1 MCGHSTVQRKRL
13 PREIADGV
21 FWLGDCLEQRA
32 NGKIYHTYNAA
43 FLLVGTEASMLIET
57 GHPKDFPLLDGQ
69 LKELLAGRPP
79 LQYLFVTHQETP
91 HSGGLGRVLSR
102 YPQAVLCGDL
112 CDYHLA
118 FPHLEGRLL
127 DMKGGDSIDLGGR
140 TFVAVEP
147 VIRDLRTTWWGFDTK
162 ERVLFPGDGFAYSH
176 YHEDGHCGLFAEEA
190 VSLNLPEVSRG
201 VCRPCAVLDQVHR
214 HEPLCRPAAMAGRRT
229 RRARHRPQP
238 RPAHPRSSGDG
249 AEGEGRAALWQRG
262 AGIRDRDRACDA
274 AKGTRRHPPLSG
286 APIRR

>member
-190 VSLNLPEVSRG
+190 VSLNLPEVS
-201 VCRPCAVLDQVHR
+201 AVFADRALFWTKFTDMNLYADRLQWLVDELDVRVIAPSHGL
-214 HEPLCRPAAMAGRRT
+214 PILDPAATVPKVKEGLLYGSAVPESGTETGLATPPRELEDT
-229 RRARHRPQP
+229 RR
-238 RPAHPRSSGDG
+238 
-249 AEGEGRAALWQRG
+249 
-262 AGIRDRDRACDA
+262 
-274 AKGTRRHPPLSG
+274 
-286 APIRR
+286 

>member
-1 MCGHSTVQRKRL
+1 MCEHNMVQRKTL
-13 PREIADGV
+13 PRELAEGV

-57 GHPKDFPLLDGQ
+57 GHPKDFPLLDKQ
-69 LKELLAGRPP
+69 MKQLLANRPP
-79 LQYLFVTHQETP
+79 LKYLFVTHQETP

-102 YPQAVLCGDL
+102 YPEAVLCGDL

-118 FPHLEGRLL
+118 FPWLEGRLM

-140 TFVAVEP
+140 SFVAVEP

-190 VSLNLPEVSRG
+190 VSLNLPEVS
-201 VCRPCAVLDQVHR
+201 AVF
-214 HEPLCRPAAMAGRRT
+214 A
-229 RRARHRPQP
+229 
-238 RPAHPRSSGDG
+238 
-249 AEGEGRAALWQRG
+249 
-262 AGIRDRDRACDA
+262 DRALFWTKFTDMNLYA
-274 AKGTRRHPPLSG
+274 DRLQWLVDDLDVRVIAPSHGLPILDPAQTVPKVKEGLLYGSSVPESGTETGLAPPPKELEETARR
-286 APIRR
+286 